1 MIIIQLIN
9 NYDHIQNSILLQI
22 KAMASAAASAR
33 EALTSEAAKN
43 FLHTLSASHALN
55 PPSNIELKESSKG
68 GGLGVWAAESI
79 PSGTRFGPF
88 LGKWALEPINLRYAW
103 EVSEFSLVYFTLYIN
118 LLQLYNP

>member
-1 MIIIQLIN
+1 M
-9 NYDHIQNSILLQI
+9 LLQI

-103 EVSEFSLVYFTLYIN
+103 EVSEFSLVWIFQTFSL
-118 LLQLYNP
+118 